1 MDLDP
6 DIVCLAKG
14 LGGLGTPIAMN
25 LVKPEHDKHWAPG
38 EHTGTFRGQSLSFV
52 AGTEALD
59 YFKDDS
65 MMETVKKK
73 SAKIFEALA
82 SLDRHPE
89 VQVRGKGMIVG
100 LDLGTGERV
109 KKVALECFD
118 AGVLICPCGTGG
130 RVLKLI
136 PPLTIPDEQLE
147 AGLKII
153 TAKAEEVMKAV

>member
-1 MDLDP
+1 
-6 DIVCLAKG
+6 
-14 LGGLGTPIAMN
+14 MN
-25 LVKPEHDKHWAPG
+25 LVKPEHDKHWKPG

-52 AGTEALD
+52 EGTEALE

-65 MMETVKKK
+65 MMDEVKSK

-82 SLDRHPE
+82 PFGEHPE
-89 VQVRGKGMIVG
+89 VQVRGKGMIAG
-100 LDLGTGERV
+100 LDMGNGDRV
-109 KKVALECFD
+109 KAVVHKCFD

-136 PPLTIPDEQLE
+136 PPLTIPDDQLD

-153 TAKAEEVMKAV
+153 TQAVAEVMQAQ